1 VNFRILCS
9 LCAIALLGVASEA
22 NAAAGMAFDPV
33 GNLYL
38 LGANPSTIFKFSPD
52 GAVKKFAVSTGPGDD
67 WNGIAIDGQGN
78 VFVTTDSTDHA
89 GNVITRILKFTP
101 AGKKSVYVANVAAG
115 QPKTLAIDRAG
126 NIFAGLISVA
136 KPRGSDAIYKIAPGG
151 KRKNIFTKEIEDPT
165 FFALDN
171 AGNLYVYQES
181 GKISKLGPDGKEISS
196 MPADAVYDLTFDQS
210 GNLFLAL
217 PHTHEIKKI
226 APDGSQTSIAADY
239 PWFLAIDK
247 AGNIFVLD
255 NGIQKFS
262 PDGKQT
268 TFAPNPI
275 NQ

>member
-1 VNFRILCS
+1 MFFAVGIAS
-9 LCAIALLGVASEA
+9 KAI
-22 NAAAGMAFDPV
+22 AAAGMAFDPA

-52 GAVKKFAVSTGPGDD
+52 GAVKKFAVSKGIGDD
-67 WNGIAIDGQGN
+67 WSGIAIDKQGN
-78 VFVTTDSTDHA
+78 VFVTTDSTDRA

-115 QPKTLAIDRAG
+115 QPKTLTIDRDG
-126 NIFAGLISVA
+126 NIFVGMISVS
-136 KPRGSDAIYKIAPGG
+136 KPRDSDVIYKIAAGA
-151 KRKNIFTKEIEDPT
+151 KRKNVFTKEIQDPT

-210 GNLFLAL
+210 GNLYLAL

-247 AGNIFVLD
+247 AGSIFALD
-255 NGIQKFS
+255 NGVQKLS
-262 PDGKQT
+262 PDGKWT